1 MKQYRTQYYDE
12 LSAIAFVFNKEGK
25 LFKKI
30 KNLFYKEI
38 ELTLISLKVIIVDF
52 LKFNLN

>member
-12 LSAIAFVFNKEGK
+12 LSAIAFIFNKEIK

-38 ELTLISLKVIIVDF
+38 ELSLIPLKVIIENF

>member
-1 MKQYRTQYYDE
+1 MKQCRTQYYDE